1 MNNGLKVSS
10 MVLFDVDNLHL
21 GKPYDVNITKDGSS
35 QVNSFVGLLIKMSE
49 MELTFVIYDPTGFH
63 EKILSQTV
71 KATDINKFEWNVR
84 ITEMIA
90 PNDESLKEENNN
102 E

>member
-1 MNNGLKVSS
+1 MNNGIKVLR
-10 MVLFDVDNLHL
+10 MLMFDVDNLHL
-21 GKPYDVNITKDGSS
+21 GKPYDVNITKDGCS
-35 QVNSFVGLLIKMSE
+35 QVNSFIGLLIKMSE

-84 ITEMIA
+84 ITEMVV
-90 PNDESLKEENNN
+90 PNESLEEENNN